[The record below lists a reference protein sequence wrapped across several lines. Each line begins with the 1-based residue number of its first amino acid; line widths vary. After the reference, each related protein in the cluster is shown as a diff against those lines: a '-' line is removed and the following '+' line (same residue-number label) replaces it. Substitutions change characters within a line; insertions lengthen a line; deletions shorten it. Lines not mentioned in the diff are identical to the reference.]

1 MKARVAELQVKID
14 EAAKDS
20 NKLIDLQL
28 QFEGRLDK
36 KEADILGLRE
46 EVVRLRDSVLGKDDA
61 IKALS

>member
-20 NKLIDLQL
+20 NKFIDLQL